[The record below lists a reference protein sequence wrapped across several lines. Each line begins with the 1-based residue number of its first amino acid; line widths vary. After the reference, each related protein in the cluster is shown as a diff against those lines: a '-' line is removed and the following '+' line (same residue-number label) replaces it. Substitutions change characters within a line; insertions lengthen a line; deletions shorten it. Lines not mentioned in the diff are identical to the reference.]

1 MKALVHTKY
10 GSTDVLNLKE
20 VEKPIPKDDQV
31 LIRVHATTVNRTD
44 CAIIRAKPFF
54 MRILTGLLRPKKR
67 TLGTDFAGQ
76 IEAVG
81 NHVESFKV
89 GDKVFGFDDLGL
101 GSHAQYIT
109 LAADKAF
116 FAMPINS
123 SYQQAAASI
132 EGAHYALNFINKV
145 NIKRKQKILVNGATG
160 AIGSALVQLLH
171 YLGVSVVAV
180 CSTDNLK
187 LVKSLGASTVIDYS
201 KEDFSLYKD
210 RYDFIF
216 DAVGKS
222 SFGKC
227 KPLLKAKGAYISSEL
242 GPMAQNLFLPVIT
255 SIVGNKKVISPFPT
269 NIKRTLLFMKKLIEQ
284 GRFNAII
291 DRKYP
296 LEHII
301 NAYKYVEQGY
311 KTGNVVITMDS

>member
-1 MKALVHTKY
+1 M
-10 GSTDVLNLKE
+10 G
-20 VEKPIPKDDQV
+20 
-31 LIRVHATTVNRTD
+31 RW
-44 CAIIRAKPFF
+44 
-54 MRILTGLLRPKKR
+54 
-67 TLGTDFAGQ
+67 
-76 IEAVG
+76 
-81 NHVESFKV
+81 
-89 GDKVFGFDDLGL
+89 
-101 GSHAQYIT
+101 
-109 LAADKAF
+109 
-116 FAMPINS
+116 
-123 SYQQAAASI
+123 
-132 EGAHYALNFINKV
+132 
-145 NIKRKQKILVNGATG
+145 

-201 KEDFSLYKD
+201 KEDFTLCKD

-216 DAVGKS
+216 DAEGKS

-227 KPLLKAKGAYISSEL
+227 KPLLKARGAYISSEL
-242 GPMAQNLFLPVIT
+242 GPMAQNLVLPVIT
-255 SIVGNKKVISPFPT
+255 SIVGNKKVISPFAT
-269 NIKRTLLFMKKLIEQ
+269 NIKRTLRFMKKLIEQ
-284 GRFNAII
+284 GRFNAVI